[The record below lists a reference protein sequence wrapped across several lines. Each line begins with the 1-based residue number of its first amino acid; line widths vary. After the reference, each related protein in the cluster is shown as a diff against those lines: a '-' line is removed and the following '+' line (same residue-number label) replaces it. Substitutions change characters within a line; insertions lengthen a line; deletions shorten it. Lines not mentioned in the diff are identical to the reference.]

1 MEKLKAIVESI
12 NSLVDSIK
20 ADNEKNLTGNKAAG
34 ARARKK
40 SVELCKLLKTFRAV
54 SVEANK

>member
-1 MEKLKAIVESI
+1 MEKLKAIVDSV
-12 NSLVDSIK
+12 NALMDSIK
-20 ADNEKNLTGNKAAG
+20 AENEKNIAGNKSAG

-40 SVELCKLLKTFRAV
+40 SVELGKLLKTFRAA

>member
-1 MEKLKAIVESI
+1 MEKLKAIVESV
-12 NSLVDSIK
+12 NSLMDSIK
-20 ADNEKNLTGNKAAG
+20 ADNEKNIAGNKAAG

-40 SVELCKLLKTFRAV
+40 SVELGKLLKTFRAV